1 MGFMNEEERDALR
14 QDIARH
20 TTEFL
25 RKGGKVIEV
34 DPGFT
39 GIGGNGLL
47 SFRINNTENQ
57 QPRTNNQLF
66 ADGTKRKARKRKIDE
81 VTTAVAGDGTTIDED
96 ALDNTD
102 GGTGL

>member
-1 MGFMNEEERDALR
+1 
-14 QDIARH
+14 
-20 TTEFL
+20 
-25 RKGGKVIEV
+25 V
-34 DPGFT
+34 
-39 GIGGNGLL
+39 
-47 SFRINNTENQ
+47 ENQ

-102 GGTGL
+102 GGAGL

>member
-14 QDIARH
+14 QEIARH

-34 DPGFT
+34 HPGLT

-47 SFRINNTENQ
+47 SFRINNTENP
-57 QPRTNNQLF
+57 QPRTNNGLF
-66 ADGTKRKARKRKIDE
+66 ADSTKRKARKRKIDE